1 MTREEAIEGL
11 KPIIRYVFTAD
22 GKIRDEWQPKFK
34 EVENL
39 SPDEKIRLVDDYV
52 TAVAAEIVDKSNLK
66 LEEVLQ

>member
-11 KPIIRYVFTAD
+11 KPIIRAVFTAD
-22 GKIRDEWQPKFK
+22 DKIRDEWQPKFK
-34 EVENL
+34 EVDNL
-39 SPDEKIRLVDDYV
+39 PPDEMIRLVDDYV